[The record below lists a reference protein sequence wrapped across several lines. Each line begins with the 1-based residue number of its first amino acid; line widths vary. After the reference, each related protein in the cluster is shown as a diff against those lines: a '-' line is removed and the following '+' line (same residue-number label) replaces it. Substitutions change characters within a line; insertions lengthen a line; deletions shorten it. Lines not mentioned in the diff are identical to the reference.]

1 MTSSRQ
7 WATQVSL
14 YGFMMAIA
22 SSRVGCYPESRVEPD
37 DPVSRASGLVPLLA
51 EGEFWDEGNEPRI
64 ILKLR
69 RRPSECIES
78 SAGQVFAF
86 PFSLSQ
92 VLGVNIASEAD
103 CATVSASLHTIG
115 LASPWPL
122 VVNPDSFTNKRSD
135 LNQFLIPESI
145 HEFLIPEGRLQE
157 RVSVAFLLRE
167 EFGIRQRKSLKMLQR
182 FRSGDYQVDDDD
194 PISLV
199 GATFMSQPQMST
211 WSSSELLST
220 MASQGAR
227 AADMSAYVAGQIER
241 EREYVNTG
249 SLKASAAM
257 EPALMAL
264 LIATRLQGWGP
275 GALLNWIRSNSDVP
289 AVARVLLS
297 LLVSRTSVQGEFV
310 HSRLYERIV
319 ADELHYLRTQ
329 LRVHFTAASTPL
341 RKELQ
346 LHAPNN
352 VNGTHNQ
359 LSLPLTPGE

>member
-1 MTSSRQ
+1 MKPSGQ

-51 EGEFWDEGNEPRI
+51 KGEFWDEGNEPRI
-64 ILKLR
+64 ILILR
-69 RRPSECIES
+69 RRPSRCIEIS
-78 SAGQVFAF
+78 GGQVFA
-86 PFSLSQ
+86 PPLSLSQ
-92 VLGVNIASEAD
+92 VLGVNVASEAD
-103 CATVSASLHTIG
+103 CSAVSASLHTIG
-115 LASPWPL
+115 LTSPWPL
-122 VVNPDSFTNKRSD
+122 VVNPDSFIHKRADSK
-135 LNQFLIPESI
+135 QFFIPESI
-145 HEFLIPEGRLQE
+145 HEFLIPESRLQE

-167 EFGIRQRKSLKMLQR
+167 EFGIRQRKSLKVLQK

-194 PISLV
+194 LIGLV
-199 GATFMSQPQMST
+199 GATFISQPQMST

-227 AADMSAYVAGQIER
+227 AADMSAYVAEQIER

-249 SLKASAAM
+249 SLKASVAM
-257 EPALMAL
+257 DPALMAL
-264 LIATRLQGWGP
+264 LIATRLQGWGA
-275 GALLNWIRSNSDVP
+275 GALLKWIRSNSDVP
-289 AVARVLLS
+289 AVARVLLG
-297 LLVSRTSVQGEFV
+297 LLVSRTSVQGEFA
-310 HSRLYERIV
+310 HSQFYERVV
-319 ADELHYLRTQ
+319 ADELHFLRTQ
-329 LRVHFTAASTPL
+329 LRAHFTSVGKPI

-352 VNGTHNQ
+352 VNNTHNQ